1 MTTTVYDKRLFLLD
15 AYALIFRSYYAFIKN
30 PRVTSRGM
38 NTSAVFGFLLTLEDL
53 LVRQKPTHIAV
64 VFDPPGPTFRNA
76 IYPAY
81 KANRDATPE
90 DIKIAVPYIKRLL
103 DAYRIPVI
111 EVQGFEADDVI
122 GTLAHKAAEEGYT
135 AFMMTPD
142 KDFAQLVT
150 DRVMMYRPGRG
161 GGEAEVWGIKE
172 IEREYGVGPGNITDL
187 LGLMGDASD
196 NIPGAPGIGPKTA
209 CKLIREFGSIE
220 TLLGR
225 TAELQGRQKDILEQN
240 REQILL
246 SKRLATIEQ
255 DVPVEFRHE
264 ELHRHEIDIDALRR
278 LYEELE
284 FRTLASR
291 LPSSGSRSQTFGA
304 SVGEQPL
311 SSAPGGGLSATAS
324 PASDLSS
331 ASDAANRAQAPPS
344 ASPGDAQTQTS
355 AASEGSPSEQDFF
368 APLRQ
373 PSEETQ
379 GNLFGDNTLAGGSS
393 FATINTTPH
402 SYAIAETREQSEA
415 LAAKLSTLSDFCF
428 DTETTSLDPLNTQL
442 VALAFSW
449 GKGTGTLLW
458 LPPERNA
465 ADDLL
470 EPLRKVFENETIRKT
485 GQNLKFD
492 IQVLSGYG
500 ISVKGILFDTMM
512 AHYLLEPDMRHNMDL
527 LAAKYLNYEPVHI
540 EELIGERGPRQKN
553 MRDVEKERVKE
564 YSVEDADVTWQLRE
578 IFAPLLNQQGLDTL
592 AEEIEM
598 PLIRVLA
605 AMERE
610 GILIDESVLKN
621 YAVTLRETILRLE
634 QEIYTLA
641 GQEFNISS
649 PKQLGDILFVRLR
662 LDDKARLTKTRQYRT
677 DEEVLQ
683 RLTGKH
689 NVIEKVLEYRGLKKL
704 LSTYVEALPALIDPR
719 TGRIHTTYNQAVAS
733 TGRLSSTNPN
743 LQNIPV
749 RDAEGR
755 EIRKAFIP
763 GRGKIFLSADY
774 SQIELRLM
782 AHLSGDSAMI
792 ADFLSGQDIH
802 SATASKIF
810 GVPLSEV
817 TREMRSRA
825 KTANFGIIY
834 GISAFGLSER
844 LNIGRK
850 EAKELID
857 GYFNSYPGVRKYM
870 DDSIS
875 KARES
880 GFVTTMFGRR
890 RYLPDIHSRNQVVR
904 GNAERNAINAPLQGS
919 AADIIKIAMVRIAG
933 RLAKELPGA
942 KMILQVHDEL
952 IFEVDTDSVEKLREM
967 VVREM
972 KGAADL
978 RVPLEVDTG
987 TGNNWLEAH

>member
-1 MTTTVYDKRLFLLD
+1 MTENDNRLFLLD

-30 PRVTSRGM
+30 PRVTSKGM

-53 LVRQKPTHIAV
+53 LTRQKPTHIAV
-64 VFDPPGPTFRNA
+64 VFDPPGPTFRNE

-90 DIKIAVPYIKRLL
+90 DIKISVPYIKRLL

-111 EVQGFEADDVI
+111 EVPGFEADDVI
-122 GTLAHKAAEEGYT
+122 GTLARKAAEEGYT

-150 DRVMMYRPGRG
+150 DRVVMYRPGRG
-161 GGEAEVWGIKE
+161 GGEAEIWGVKE
-172 IEREYGVGPGNITDL
+172 IIREYGVAPGNITDL
-187 LGLMGDASD
+187 LGLMGDSSD

-209 CKLIREFGSIE
+209 CKLISEHGSIE

-225 TAELQGRQKDILEQN
+225 TAEISGRQKDILEQN

-264 ELHRHEIDIDALRR
+264 ELHRHEIDTAALRR

-291 LPSSGSRSQTFGA
+291 LPAAGEGEIHPASGELQSPAADTHAGQPGQGLSSGRQVPDDGLFASRQEPGEGIFA
-304 SVGEQPL
+304 SRQQQ
-311 SSAPGGGLSATAS
+311 
-324 PASDLSS
+324 
-331 ASDAANRAQAPPS
+331 AANQ
-344 ASPGDAQTQTS
+344 
-355 AASEGSPSEQDFF
+355 
-368 APLRQ
+368 
-373 PSEETQ
+373 Q
-379 GNLFGDNTLAGGSS
+379 GTLFGSAGTGTTL
-393 FATINTTPH
+393 ATINTTPH
-402 SYAIAETREQSEA
+402 NYTLAETAAQAEE
-415 LAAKLSTLSDFCF
+415 LAARLAGLREFCF

-442 VALAFSW
+442 VAIAFCW
-449 GKGTGTLLW
+449 EKGSGTLQW
-458 LPPERNA
+458 LPPDRSEA
-465 ADDLL
+465 LKLL
-470 EPLRKVFENETIRKT
+470 EPFRPLFENEKIRKT

-492 IQVLSGYG
+492 MQVLSGYG
-500 ISVKGILFDTMM
+500 ISVKGTLFDTMI

-540 EELIGERGPRQKN
+540 EELIGERGPRQRN
-553 MRDVEKERVKE
+553 MRDVDKDRVKE
-564 YSVEDADVTWQLRE
+564 YAVEDADVTWQLKE
-578 IFAPLLNQQGLDTL
+578 IFEPALRKEGLDRL
-592 AEEIEM
+592 AADIEM
-598 PLIRVLA
+598 PLISVLA

-621 YAVTLRETILRLE
+621 YAVTLRETIIGLE
-634 QEIYTLA
+634 KEIYTLA

-649 PKQLGDILFVRLR
+649 PKQLGEILFVRLR

-683 RLTGKH
+683 RLTAKH
-689 NVIEKVLEYRGLKKL
+689 PVIGKVLEYRGLKKL
-704 LSTYVEALPALIDPR
+704 LSTYVESLPELIDKR

-763 GRGKIFLSADY
+763 ASGKIFLSADY

-782 AHLSGDSAMI
+782 AHLSGDSTMI
-792 ADFLSGQDIH
+792 EDFLSGQDIH

-810 GVPLSEV
+810 GVPVSDV
-817 TREMRSRA
+817 TREMRAKA

-857 GYFNSYPGVRKYM
+857 GYFSSYPGVKVYM
-870 DDSIS
+870 DESIRR
-875 KARES
+875 ARES
-880 GFVTTMFGRR
+880 GYVTTMFGRR
-890 RYLPDIHSRNQVVR
+890 RYLPDIQSRNQVVR

-919 AADIIKIAMVRIAG
+919 AADIIKIAMVRIAA
-933 RLAKELPGA
+933 RLEREIPEA

-952 IFEVDTDSVEKLREM
+952 IFEVDITSVERLRTM
-967 VVREM
+967 VTEEL

>member
-1 MTTTVYDKRLFLLD
+1 VTVTETDNRLFLLD

-30 PRVTSRGM
+30 PRVTSKGM

-53 LVRQKPTHIAV
+53 LTRQKPTHIAV
-64 VFDPPGPTFRNA
+64 VFDPPGPTFRNE

-90 DIKIAVPYIKRLL
+90 DIRIAVPYIKRLL

-111 EVQGFEADDVI
+111 EVPGFEADDVI
-122 GTLAHKAAEEGYT
+122 GTLARKAAEEGYT

-150 DRVMMYRPGRG
+150 DSVVMYRPGRG
-161 GGEAEVWGIKE
+161 GGEAEIWGVKE
-172 IEREYGVGPGNITDL
+172 IIREYGVAPENITDL
-187 LGLMGDASD
+187 LGLMGDSSD

-209 CKLIREFGSIE
+209 CKLISEYGSIE
-220 TLLGR
+220 TLLER
-225 TAELQGRQKDILEQN
+225 TAEISGRQKDILEQN

-255 DVPVEFRHE
+255 DVPVEFRHD
-264 ELHRHEIDIDALRR
+264 ELHRHEVDIAALRR

-291 LPSSGSRSQTFGA
+291 LSAAGERGVQHASGEMHSPAAVTHAG
-304 SVGEQPL
+304 QPEPGL
-311 SSAPGGGLSATAS
+311 SSSRQKPDDGISSSRQHPGEGLFADPQHPGEGLFAS
-324 PASDLSS
+324 SQQPFASQQET
-331 ASDAANRAQAPPS
+331 AANQ
-344 ASPGDAQTQTS
+344 
-355 AASEGSPSEQDFF
+355 
-368 APLRQ
+368 
-373 PSEETQ
+373 Q
-379 GNLFGDNTLAGGSS
+379 GTLFGSAGTGTTL
-393 FATINTTPH
+393 ATINTTPH
-402 SYAIAETREQSEA
+402 NYTLADTAGQAEE
-415 LAAKLSTLSDFCF
+415 LATSLAGLGEFCF

-442 VALAFSW
+442 VAIAFCW
-449 GKGTGTLLW
+449 EKGTGTLLW
-458 LPPERNA
+458 LPPDRSEA
-465 ADDLL
+465 LKLL
-470 EPLRKVFENETIRKT
+470 EPFRPVFENEKTRKT

-500 ISVKGILFDTMM
+500 IRVKGPLFDTMI

-540 EELIGERGPRQKN
+540 EELIGERGPRQRN
-553 MRDVEKERVKE
+553 MRDVDKERVKE
-564 YSVEDADVTWQLRE
+564 YAVEDADVTWQLKD
-578 IFAPLLNQQGLDTL
+578 IFGPALEKEGLDRL
-592 AEEIEM
+592 AAGIEM
-598 PLIRVLA
+598 PLISVLA

-621 YAVTLRETILRLE
+621 YAVTLRETIIGLE
-634 QEIYTLA
+634 KEIYTLA

-649 PKQLGDILFVRLR
+649 PKQLGEILFVRLR
-662 LDDKARLTKTRQYRT
+662 LDDKARLTKTRQFRT

-683 RLTGKH
+683 RLTAKH
-689 NVIEKVLEYRGLKKL
+689 PVIGKVLEYRGLKKL
-704 LSTYVEALPALIDPR
+704 LSTYVESLPELIDKR

-749 RDAEGR
+749 RDTEGR

-763 GRGKIFLSADY
+763 ASGKIFLSADY

-782 AHLSGDSAMI
+782 AHLSGDSAMTE
-792 ADFLSGQDIH
+792 DFLSGQDIH

-810 GVPLSEV
+810 GVPVSEV
-817 TREMRSRA
+817 TREMRGKA

-857 GYFNSYPGVRKYM
+857 GYFNSYPGVKVYM
-870 DDSIS
+870 DESIRR
-875 KARES
+875 ARES
-880 GFVTTMFGRR
+880 GYVTTMFGRR

-919 AADIIKIAMVRIAG
+919 AADIIKIAMVRIAA
-933 RLAKELPGA
+933 RLEKENPEA

-952 IFEVDTDSVEKLREM
+952 IFEVDIASVEKLRTM
-967 VVREM
+967 VTEEL

-987 TGNNWLEAH
+987 TGINWLEAH